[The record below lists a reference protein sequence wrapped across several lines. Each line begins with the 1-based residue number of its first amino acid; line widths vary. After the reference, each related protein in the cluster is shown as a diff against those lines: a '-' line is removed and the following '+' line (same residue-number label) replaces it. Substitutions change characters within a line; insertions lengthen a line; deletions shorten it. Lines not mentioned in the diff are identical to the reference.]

1 MSTQREEE
9 TVLTTDVAVG
19 GGAGEM
25 TTRDVE
31 KAMPP
36 LPRPI
41 RVLEEL
47 KEKMVESGESK
58 YASIECELSTWRET
72 EIIQILVEKIRKN
85 ARTRT
90 RTRTTTN
97 AEKDAVLDEDPFE
110 LDECLRQ

>member
-19 GGAGEM
+19 GWCRGNDDEG
-25 TTRDVE
+25 RG

-58 YASIECELSTWRET
+58 YATSS
-72 EIIQILVEKIRKN
+72 
-85 ARTRT
+85 AS
-90 RTRTTTN
+90 
-97 AEKDAVLDEDPFE
+97 
-110 LDECLRQ
+110 